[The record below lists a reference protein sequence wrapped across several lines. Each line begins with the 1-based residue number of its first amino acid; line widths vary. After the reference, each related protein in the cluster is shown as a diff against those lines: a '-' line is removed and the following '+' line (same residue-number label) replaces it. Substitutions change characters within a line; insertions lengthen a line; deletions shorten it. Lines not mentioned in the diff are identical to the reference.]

1 MGGLG
6 IRYFARYG
14 SAGLLN
20 DNEFPVTGA
29 GASYLRRVALLGTPN
44 LGSITAL
51 VNMISGM
58 KVGFGRIP
66 PEVLLT
72 FPSAYQ
78 LLPHALNEWIYTTL
92 GKPLQRNLFD
102 IEIWRALPFSI
113 FRPEVAERI

>member
-1 MGGLG
+1 MT
-6 IRYFARYG
+6 RYFARYG
-14 SAGLLN
+14 SADVLN

-29 GASYLRRVALLGTPN
+29 GASYLRRVASN

-51 VNMISGM
+51 VNMTSGM

-78 LLPHALNEWIYTTL
+78 LLAHPLNEWQYTTL
-92 GKPLQRNLFD
+92 GKPLQRDLFD
-102 IEIWRALPFSI
+102 IEIWRALQYSI